1 MPEKPFNSP
10 FRESSYSSLLKASV
24 AKYWELNP
32 STLALGRQTFSE
44 VTCIPLRI
52 VISKDWPWV
61 WDMKVQPSCLEL
73 EID

>member
-10 FRESSYSSLLKASV
+10 FRECSYSSLLKASV

-32 STLALGRQTFSE
+32 PTLAL
-44 VTCIPLRI
+44 IPLRV
-52 VISKDWPWV
+52 VIFKDWPWV
-61 WDMKVQPSCLEL
+61 WDMKVLLSCLKL